1 MADPVAEFFEVL
13 GRRRHE
19 NLVQNVSGTIRFD
32 VSRGRRVDHWLLT
45 FKKGDVEVEHRNG
58 EADCVVISDL
68 ALFEGIIDGR
78 VNAFAA
84 MLRGALWVTGEP
96 ELLVHA
102 QRLFP
107 GPPERPGRPGAPG
120 RQAPP
125 ARPSTAARPGPA
137 PRERPPTTANS
148 ARDRRRRKPVR
159 ASR

>member
-13 GRRRHE
+13 GRRQHE

-32 VSRGRRVDHWLLT
+32 VSRGRRVDHWFLT
-45 FKKGDVEVEHRNG
+45 FNKGAVEVEHRTG
-58 EADCVVISDL
+58 EADCVVIGDV
-68 ALFEGIIDGR
+68 ALFEGIVDGR

-107 GPPERPGRPGAPG
+107 GPPEPRGGTG

-137 PRERPPTTANS
+137 PRQRRPATANS
-148 ARDRRRRKPVR
+148 ARDRRRRKPVSP
-159 ASR
+159 SR